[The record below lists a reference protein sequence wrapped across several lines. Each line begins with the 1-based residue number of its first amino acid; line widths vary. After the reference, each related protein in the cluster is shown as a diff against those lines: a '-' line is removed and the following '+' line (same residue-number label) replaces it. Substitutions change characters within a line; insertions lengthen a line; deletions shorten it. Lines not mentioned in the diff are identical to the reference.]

1 MPTTNFDVAVL
12 PGRVW
17 VSGIAPGSVTSV
29 GVPTVVVIQALVTVP
44 NAKKRSDMK
53 PAEKG
58 TQSKKD
64 LHFLSLFYWQNM
76 ADTVDHCMQPRH

>member
-17 VSGIAPGSVTSV
+17 VGGIAPGSVTSV

-44 NAKKRSDMK
+44 NAKK
-53 PAEKG
+53 KG
-58 TQSKKD
+58 V
-64 LHFLSLFYWQNM
+64 M
-76 ADTVDHCMQPRH
+76 